1 MNAYARIIIILL
13 LVPALS
19 FSQSK
24 KDLEKKKQALQ
35 KEISNTNSMLEQT
48 RKNKRKSLNQLVVL
62 NNKISKREEVI
73 KTIGSEV
80 KVIDDQIS
88 GNEREIARLESELG
102 RLKAEYAGMIYVA
115 WKNRSAYD
123 KLMFLFSSSDFNQ
136 AYKRMKYF
144 QQYSENRHR
153 QAALIDS
160 TKAKISGRNKELS
173 QTKQS
178 KSELLSSQEKEKQ
191 KLTKEKAEK
200 EEVLT
205 DLQKKE
211 KQLKADLKKKKKD
224 ADQLTA
230 AIKRVIEEEVRKSRE
245 EAMKAARKEEAERKK
260 KEEKK
265 EGGSK
270 EKPVEKPK
278 KTEPEP
284 AKETYRLV
292 LTPEAERLGNS
303 FEANRSKLPWPVAE
317 GVITGAFGE
326 HDHPVLKG
334 IKVKN
339 NGIDI
344 ATRSGATT
352 RAVYDGVVSGVVSIP
367 GAGQAVIIRHGEY
380 LTVYSN
386 MASVSVSRGDKVKTK
401 QQIGTVLSDDEKT
414 ELHFELWKGS
424 LLLNPAMWLRQ

>member
-1 MNAYARIIIILL
+1 MNAYARIIVILL
-13 LVPALS
+13 LVPAVS
-19 FSQSK
+19 FSQNK
-24 KDLEKKKQALQ
+24 KELEKKKQALQ
-35 KEISNTNSMLEQT
+35 KEISSTNNMLEQT
-48 RKNKRKSLNQLVVL
+48 RKSKRKSLNQLLVL
-62 NNKISKREEVI
+62 NSKISKREEVI

-80 KVIDDQIS
+80 KVIDEQIT
-88 GNEREIARLESELG
+88 GNEREIARLEAELL
-102 RLKAEYAGMIYVA
+102 RLKAEYASMIYVA
-115 WKNRSAYD
+115 WKNRSAFD
-123 KLMFLFSSSDFNQ
+123 KLVFLFSSSDFNQ

-144 QQYSENRHR
+144 QQYSENRYR

-160 TKAKISGRNKELS
+160 TAAKISGRNRDLGE
-173 QTKQS
+173 TRRS
-178 KSELLSSQEKEKQ
+178 KSDLLTSQEKEKQ
-191 KLTKEKAEK
+191 KLTREKSEK
-200 EEVLT
+200 EDVLS

-224 ADQLTA
+224 AEQLTS
-230 AIKRVIEEEVRKSRE
+230 AIKRIIEEEIRKSRE
-245 EAMKAARKEEAERKK
+245 EAMRVAKKEEAERRK
-260 KEEKK
+260 KEDKK
-265 EGGSK
+265 ESGSK
-270 EKPVEKPK
+270 EKTSEKAK
-278 KTEPEP
+278 GAAPEP
-284 AKETYRLV
+284 VKETYRLM

-303 FEANRSKLPWPVAE
+303 FEANRSKLPWPVSE

-344 ATRSGATT
+344 ATRAGAVT
-352 RAVYDGVVSGVVSIP
+352 RAVFEGVVSGVVSIP

-386 MASVSVSRGDKVKTK
+386 MASVSVSRGDKIKTK
-401 QQIGTVLSDDEKT
+401 QQIGTVLSDDEQT

>member
-1 MNAYARIIIILL
+1 MNVYARIIIILL
-13 LVPALS
+13 LIPAVS
-19 FSQSK
+19 FSQNK
-24 KDLEKKKQALQ
+24 KELERKKQALQ
-35 KEISNTNSMLEQT
+35 KDISSTNSMLEQT
-48 RKNKRKSLNQLVVL
+48 RKSKRKSLNQLLVL

-80 KVIDDQIS
+80 KVIDEQIT
-88 GNEREIARLESELG
+88 GNEKEIARLESELS

-136 AYKRMKYF
+136 AYKRIKYF
-144 QQYSENRHR
+144 QQYSENRYR

-160 TKAKISGRNKELS
+160 TRGRISGRNKELGD
-173 QTKQS
+173 KRKS
-178 KSELLSSQEKEKQ
+178 KSELLTSQEKEKQ
-191 KLTKEKAEK
+191 KLTKEKSEK

-224 ADQLTA
+224 AEQLTS
-230 AIKRVIEEEVRKSRE
+230 AIKRIIEEEIRKSRE
-245 EAMKAARKEEAERKK
+245 EAMLAAKKEEAERKK
-260 KEEKK
+260 KEDKK
-265 EGGSK
+265 ESAGK
-270 EKPVEKPK
+270 EKAPEKSKTSEPV
-278 KTEPEP
+278 
-284 AKETYRLV
+284 KESYRLM

-326 HDHPVLKG
+326 HNHPVLKG

-344 ATRSGATT
+344 ATRAGAAT
-352 RAVYDGVVSGVVSIP
+352 RAVYEGVVSGVVSIP

-386 MASVSVSRGDKVKTK
+386 MASVSVSRGDKIKTK